1 MDALRQ
7 CVSGDVHRIDLT
19 GTVGGMFETK
29 EGGVRNSA
37 FCYLFVCLF
46 NDNVSN
52 SEYIA
57 SISSRISEQLFGKD
71 LEGSGYNII

>member
-1 MDALRQ
+1 LDALRQ

-29 EGGVRNSA
+29 EGAIRNSA
-37 FCYLFVCLF
+37 VCYLFVCLF
-46 NDNVSN
+46 NNTVSN

-57 SISSRISEQLFGKD
+57 SISSRIDKQLFGKD

>member
-1 MDALRQ
+1 LDALRQ